1 MYQHTASCVRRFQRR
16 HGPALV
22 ADSSPSFSEASPA
35 LERHEAWVY
44 APGAIVACSCRYSK
58 RAVHSYAVLVPCS
71 PVLCPQEALLS
82 VSQRLLGEQELG
94 GSAVAAAVA
103 RTCVDVH
110 TSAVEA
116 AERYHQELRRRW
128 GERERGRAR
137 PRPG

>member
-1 MYQHTASCVRRFQRR
+1 M
-16 HGPALV
+16 P
-22 ADSSPSFSEASPA
+22 
-35 LERHEAWVY
+35 
-44 APGAIVACSCRYSK
+44 CSCR
-58 RAVHSYAVLVPCS
+58 AA
-71 PVLCPQEALLS
+71 LCPQEALLS

-128 GERERGRAR
+128 GVKGLG
-137 PRPG
+137 PD